1 MPAPSDQTMKK
12 RARRLRSGMT
22 DEERRL
28 WYNFLRTRPEHFRR
42 QQVLGGY
49 ILDFYCHSRGVAIE
63 LDGSQHYESDGVGYD
78 QARDAFLRSCG
89 ITVLRYSNADI
100 NQPFT
105 SVCEDILKHLG

>member
-63 LDGSQHYESDGVGYD
+63 LDGSQHYGSDGVG
-78 QARDAFLRSCG
+78 
-89 ITVLRYSNADI
+89 
-100 NQPFT
+100 
-105 SVCEDILKHLG
+105 